1 MKVDSKTRPEEKNQ
15 NTFFQP
21 EFVMSAN
28 LTGKT
33 EAKFN
38 RAMQCHRNGEQVL
51 AKKLYR
57 SVLKTHPE
65 HPGALHLLGLLSYQL
80 GDGEAALRLMR
91 SAVREQPNYLDALN
105 NLGNVLLEH
114 KEFVEAEQCYRKVL
128 QLQPEYAAAYSNLCV
143 IFRKQGRL
151 PEAIEAGCRAVQI
164 DPQHAVAWHNL
175 GNSYDKAKKYAN
187 AIKSYDR
194 ALQADP
200 GFVVSHDA
208 FCRLTLQEESKSF
221 FGRKNH
227 KKTIRAY
234 ERWLE
239 CLPDT
244 PIAKFMLQS
253 LQGKEDIARMPDEVV
268 REMFDTFSSSFEK
281 RLGELQYRVPG
292 LITPAL
298 QALLGD
304 PEQDLQALDAGCG
317 TGLCGPAIRP
327 YALNLVGVDLSP
339 LMLKKAKNT
348 AVYDELVHA
357 ELGSYLEQNPESY
370 DVIVSADTLVYFG
383 PLEGVLDAAG
393 KALRHGGVLLFSL
406 EKSPFRGDSKG
417 YHLHAKGRYVHSA
430 TYVKNVLAQAGFSS
444 IEMKDEVLRQEFS
457 NPVAGLFVSARKK

>member
-1 MKVDSKTRPEEKNQ
+1 MP
-15 NTFFQP
+15 
-21 EFVMSAN
+21 AN
-28 LTGKT
+28 FTGKT

-57 SVLKTHPE
+57 SVLKSHPD
-65 HPGALHLLGLLSYQL
+65 HPGALHLLGLLSYQQ

-91 SAVREQPNYLDALN
+91 SAVHQQPNYLDALN

-114 KEFVEAEQCYRKVL
+114 KEFEEAEQCYRKVL
-128 QLQPEYAAAYSNLCV
+128 ELKPEYVAAYSNLCV
-143 IFRKQGRL
+143 IFRKQNRL

-175 GNSYDKAKKYAN
+175 GNSYDKAKKYAR
-187 AIKSYDR
+187 AIESYDKAIR
-194 ALQADP
+194 ADP
-200 GFVVSHDA
+200 AFVVSHDA
-208 FCRLTLQEESKSF
+208 FCRLTLQEESKRF
-221 FGRKNH
+221 FGRKKR

-244 PIAKFMLQS
+244 PVAKFMLQS
-253 LQGKEDIARMPDEVV
+253 LLGKEDIARMPDEVV
-268 REMFDTFSSSFEK
+268 REMFDTFASSFEK

-292 LITPAL
+292 LIAPVL
-298 QALLGD
+298 QTLLGD
-304 PEQDLQALDAGCG
+304 PKNDLQALDAGCG

-327 YALNLVGVDLSP
+327 YAANLTGVDLSP
-339 LMLKKAKNT
+339 LMLKKAKD
-348 AVYDELVHA
+348 AAIYDELVDA
-357 ELGSYLEQNPESY
+357 ELGSYLEKKPASF
-370 DVIVSADTLVYFG
+370 DLIVSGDTLIYFG
-383 PLEGVLDAAG
+383 SLEGVMHAAG
-393 KALRHGGVLLFSL
+393 KALRQGGLFLFSL
-406 EKSPFRGDSKG
+406 EKSPFTGDSKG

-430 TYVKNVLAQAGFSS
+430 DYVNRVLVKAGFSS

-457 NPVAGLFVSARKK
+457 NPVAGLLVSARKK